1 MKKAPQDKSYDD
13 AFKMLAEQDAEA
25 LLLLIGEIVPGEQVE
40 ITPLPR
46 ELRVSTKLPDQ
57 AYRVVSTKGERIIH
71 IEAESWYKN
80 IMPGRMADYG
90 AREWMKYRLPV
101 SCYVLLL
108 TDRGLPKHPTKLGRI
123 DAGDVQITVHYQ
135 IIRLSQ
141 MLASNALKLKRA
153 HLLPFIPLMQA
164 EKGDLEA
171 SVKRLKRVADERNR
185 NDLSFYFLVLGGLRY
200 NPEALL
206 DLLGRDRMI
215 PLEKLK
221 DSSFYQYFAQEARA
235 EVQLEFAQ
243 DMLRQHIARRF
254 PTAKVA
260 KKIAQLHDVAALQQL
275 CLEFS
280 EIQDS
285 VALRK
290 RLDEAI
296 KAQKS

>member
-1 MKKAPQDKSYDD
+1 M
-13 AFKMLAEQDAEA
+13 
-25 LLLLIGEIVPGEQVE
+25 
-40 ITPLPR
+40 
-46 ELRVSTKLPDQ
+46 
-57 AYRVVSTKGERIIH
+57 VSTKGERIIH

-80 IMPGRMADYG
+80 IMPGRMANYG

-108 TDRGLPKHPTKLGRI
+108 TDRGLPKRPTNLGRI

-141 MLASNALKLKRA
+141 ILASHALKLKRD

-221 DSSFYQYFAQEARA
+221 DSSFYQYFAKEALAEARA
-235 EVQLEFAQ
+235 EVRAEAQLEVAQAQLEFAR

-260 KKIAQLHDVAALQQL
+260 KKVAQLRDVAVL
-275 CLEFS
+275 
-280 EIQDS
+280 
-285 VALRK
+285 
-290 RLDEAI
+290 
-296 KAQKS
+296 